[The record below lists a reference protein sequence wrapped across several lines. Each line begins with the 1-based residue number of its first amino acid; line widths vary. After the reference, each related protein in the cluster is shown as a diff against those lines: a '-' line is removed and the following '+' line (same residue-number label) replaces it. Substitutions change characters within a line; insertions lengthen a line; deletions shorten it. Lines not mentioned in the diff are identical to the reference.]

1 MPSPDDR
8 LQELRRQ
15 RALVQQ
21 QLAFL
26 DREIASASGEGK
38 PAMPAAQIPPP
49 VSAAPSQPAAPPADG
64 GDVDEVIKSFEE
76 ESRSDPADAKSGCIW
91 IFVAALV
98 LFAVSVFA
106 FYLYVRFHQAPAV
119 R

>member
-26 DREIASASGEGK
+26 DREIAAASGEAK

-49 VSAAPSQPAAPPADG
+49 GSAAPSRPAAPLAEG
-64 GDVDEVIKSFEE
+64 GEVDEVIKSFEA
-76 ESRSDPADAKSGCIW
+76 ESRANPANVKRGCIW
-91 IFVAALV
+91 AFVAALV
-98 LFAVSVFA
+98 LFALCVFA
-106 FYLYVRFHQAPAV
+106 FYLYVRFHQSPPSH
-119 R
+119 

>member
-15 RALVQQ
+15 RALVQE
-21 QLAFL
+21 QLAWL
-26 DREIASASGEGK
+26 DREIASASGEATPK
-38 PAMPAAQIPPP
+38 PAAQSLP
-49 VSAAPSQPAAPPADG
+49 SAPAVQSQPTLPAADG
-64 GDVDEVIKSFEE
+64 DTVVELIKSYQD
-76 ESRSDPADAKSGCIW
+76 ESRSSPAKAYWGCIL

-98 LFAVSVFA
+98 LFALCVFA
-106 FYLYVRFHQAPAV
+106 FYFYVRAHQPPAV

>member
-26 DREIASASGEGK
+26 DREIASASGA
-38 PAMPAAQIPPP
+38 AMPAAQIPPT
-49 VSAAPSQPAAPPADG
+49 VSAAPSQPAAG

-98 LFAVSVFA
+98 LFALSVFA
-106 FYLYVRFHQAPAV
+106 FYVYVRFHQPPAV
-119 R
+119 H

>member
-26 DREIASASGEGK
+26 DREIASASGEAN

-49 VSAAPSQPAAPPADG
+49 GSAAPSQPAAG

-76 ESRSDPADAKSGCIW
+76 ESRSDPADAKTGCIW

-98 LFAVSVFA
+98 LLALSVFA
-106 FYLYVRFHQAPAV
+106 FYVYVRFHQPPAV